1 MSNNA
6 SNNDKM
12 IENLADRLDNF
23 PGAANQTRCFLH
35 ILNLTAKSVI
45 KQFEVPKKKLNEAG
59 QDENDFGEAVDALQA
74 LSAEIEDDE
83 PSDFDNDEEAKDD
96 DDEGLEDERQGMT
109 GRRGDVGG
117 RVVAGSSDD
126 DKGTYHMTMKFLT

>member
-1 MSNNA
+1 
-6 SNNDKM
+6 M

-74 LSAEIEDDE
+74 LSAEIKDDE

-109 GRRGDVGG
+109 EEDVAMLEEELLPARRM
-117 RVVAGSSDD
+117 
-126 DKGTYHMTMKFLT
+126 MTKVLII

>member
-1 MSNNA
+1 MDEWFVVTLTRPMPS
-6 SNNDKM
+6 
-12 IENLADRLDNF
+12 LADRLNNF

-35 ILNLTAKSVI
+35 ILNLTTKSVI

-109 GRRGDVGG
+109 EEDVAMLEEELLPARRM
-117 RVVAGSSDD
+117 
-126 DKGTYHMTMKFLT
+126 MTKVLIILI

>member
-1 MSNNA
+1 
-6 SNNDKM
+6 M
-12 IENLADRLDNF
+12 IENLADRLNNF

-59 QDENDFGEAVDALQA
+59 QDKNDFGEAVDALQA

-109 GRRGDVGG
+109 EEDVAMLEEELLPARRM
-117 RVVAGSSDD
+117 
-126 DKGTYHMTMKFLT
+126 MTKVLII